1 MAFDVQQFRASLL
14 YDGARPSLF
23 EVTMSVPPIVA
34 LGNVNR
40 QITFRARA
48 ASLPGDSISQI
59 TLNYFGREIKVAG
72 TRTFP
77 EWTMTVI
84 NDEDF
89 IIRNVFETW
98 MSNINQHVS
107 NVRNPAFIQG
117 NGGYQTEVYVT
128 QFSKAGTVAA
138 GSQGIGNAIKDYGLI
153 GAFPTDVSPI
163 DLDWGNGDAIEEFT
177 ITFAYQWW
185 ESYAPIPTTDSAS
198 GNVRVP
204 GAG

>member
-1 MAFDVQQFRASLL
+1 MAFDVQSFRASLL

-23 EVTMSVPPIVA
+23 DISMTVPGSIA
-34 LGNVNR
+34 IGNVNQ

-48 ASLPGDSISQI
+48 ASLPGDSLSQI

-89 IIRNVFETW
+89 VIRNTFERW
-98 MSNINQHVS
+98 MSAINQHVS
-107 NVRNPAFIQG
+107 NVRNPNFISG
-117 NGGYQTEVYVT
+117 DGGYQADVYVT
-128 QFSKAGTVAA
+128 QYGKAGGGGGLGAV
-138 GSQGIGNAIKDYGLI
+138 IKDYGLI

-163 DLDWGNGDAIEEFT
+163 ELNWGDGDTVEEFT

-185 ESYAPIPTTDSAS
+185 ETYAPNPTTDSAS
-198 GNVRVP
+198 GNITVP
-204 GAG
+204 GL